1 MAKSLKK
8 WAAMLAAFV
17 LSFALVLGISGC
29 GDNGDEPGPGPGP
42 GPEPQ
47 APISLDFT
55 KTSLPIGDTLVIT
68 ATTDDGSAVTW
79 TSSDPTVATVSNGI
93 VQGRNEGTTTIT
105 ATTADGD
112 TDTCEVVVGESFT
125 YRAAFSASPTTWN
138 PHTWENNTDSIIL
151 GYITMGFYD
160 IQLTYDENGNA
171 VGYEWV
177 SEMAAD
183 DPTDVT
189 SEYVGK
195 YGVAEGDTAKAWRI
209 PLNQAATWQNGDK
222 ITADDYIYS
231 MQQQLDPVMLNRRS
245 DSYTGSTFSIY
256 GARNYLYSETE
267 ATYETVGSQGYATN
281 EEAIADGQTL
291 YIDMWNFYGLS
302 GAERVTSVDTG
313 NGTCVI
319 DPDAAT
325 CEQWLP
331 ITDTRLWLDPVY
343 YSDLEA
349 GKATEADIL
358 DYVVSAEMIWAGN
371 SAMLEVGGDYES
383 YVALYVENEH
393 LDYAWDWD
401 GSANAGVG
409 LVKVDDYTIDLILNS
424 SISDFYLHYKLTS
437 NWLVHE
443 ETYERTKQT
452 VGDLV
457 NSQYNTGSVE
467 NTMSYGPY
475 ILQSF
480 NYDQNFTLVRNEN
493 WYGYS
498 DGNHNGQFST
508 TRLEYTFITG
518 ETAKEQQRELFMQ
531 GNLSDY
537 ALDGTEYPTYSTSQY
552 LMSEPESYTYQFFLC
567 TNQQFL
573 DSETTDTENHSVLG
587 LTSFRKALSFSINR
601 QDYISRFEPTSDI
614 GLGILNYLYIY
625 DPDTGAVY
633 RESESAMRTLLLA
646 QDFYEEDGVWYD
658 VHGEEYG
665 SIEDAYDALTGFD
678 LAYAA
683 DLMEA
688 AYAEAVKEDMYEVGQ
703 TVTIT
708 YTSVGSG
715 ISDNLQALIN
725 MMNGWMDDVIAACDE
740 ATFTDIQFE
749 VYLYPDEASYW
760 AALKAGAMDLSFS
773 AWGGS
778 AMDPWGTIFSC
789 YIDPAN
795 TNNYGFDGVAKGIDI
810 TINYNGT
817 DVTASMYDWAAW
829 LYNAQA
835 DSAYDTTNLYEV
847 LGVAVGDA
855 DSDFKLEVLV
865 QCELAQLQTYCNLPI
880 FYSYVT
886 SLRSAQYNN
895 GSDTYINN
903 MIGYGGL
910 RHVYYNYSDAQW
922 TAFVQSQGGNLED
935 YYAAS

>member
-17 LSFALVLGISGC
+17 LSFALVLGISACDG
-29 GDNGDEPGPGPGP
+29 GRTPLPTQSAD
-42 GPEPQ
+42 
-47 APISLDFT
+47 A
-55 KTSLPIGDTLVIT
+55 SLPIGDKLTLTV
-68 ATTDDGSAVTW
+68 ATEEGDTVVWS
-79 TSSDPTVATVSNGI
+79 SSDPAVASVTNTGVVEGLSEGFVTISATVYG
-93 VQGRNEGTTTIT
+93 EGE
-105 ATTADGD
+105 APSADGETQQD
-112 TDTCEVVVGESFT
+112 VGDVTSWNITVGESFT
-125 YRAAFSASPTTWN
+125 YKAAFSASPTTWN

-256 GARNYLYSETE
+256 GARNFLYSETE

-281 EEAIADGQTL
+281 AEAIADGQTL
-291 YIDMWNFYGLS
+291 YIDMWNLCGLS
-302 GAERVTSVDTG
+302 GMVDASG
-313 NGTCVI
+313 NEC
-319 DPDAAT
+319 P
-325 CEQWLP
+325 QWVA
-331 ITDTRLWLDPVY
+331 ITDTTKYR
-343 YSDLEA
+343 DLAVAEGEDGDWISA
-349 GKATEADIL
+349 ADIW
-358 DYVVSAEMIWAGN
+358 EGN
-371 SAMLEVGGDYES
+371 GAMLEVGSDYES
-383 YVALYVENEH
+383 YVALYVKNDH
-393 LDYAWDWD
+393 VDYKWDWD
-401 GSANAGVG
+401 GTANAGVG
-409 LVKVDDYTIDLILNS
+409 LVKVNDYTIDLILNS

-457 NSQYNTGSVE
+457 NSQYNTGSVA

-480 NYDQNFTLVRNEN
+480 NRDQNFTLVRNEN

-498 DGNHNGQFST
+498 DGNHNGQYST

-573 DSETTDTENHSVLG
+573 DSETTGTENHSVLG

-665 SIEDAYDALTGFD
+665 SMEDAYDALTGFD

-688 AYAEAVKEDMYEVGQ
+688 AYAEAVKEDMYEDGQ

-760 AALKAGAMDLSFS
+760 EALKAGAMDLSFS

>member
-1 MAKSLKK
+1 MAKNLKK
-8 WAAMLAAFV
+8 WAGAAVASVLSLSMVFSLAAC
-17 LSFALVLGISGC
+17 GGN
-29 GDNGDEPGPGPGP
+29 GDNTVNPNPT
-42 GPEPQ
+42 PEPDPEE
-47 APISLDFT
+47 PIVLDFSNA
-55 KTSLPIGDTLVIT
+55 SLPIGDKLTIT
-68 ATTDDGSAVTW
+68 ATTDDDSAVTW
-79 TSSDPTVATVSNGI
+79 SSSDPTIASVDANG
-93 VQGRNEGTTTIT
+93 VVTSLAEGSVTIT
-105 ATTADGD
+105 ARTADNE
-112 TDTCEVVVGESFT
+112 TATCSVVCGESFT
-125 YRAAFSASPTTWN
+125 YKAAFSASPTTWN

-151 GYITMGFYD
+151 GYISMGFYD
-160 IQLTYDENGNA
+160 VQLEYDAAGEV
-171 VGYEWV
+171 VGYEWAY
-177 SEMAAD
+177 EMASD

-189 SEYVGK
+189 SSYVGR

-209 PLNQAATWQNGDK
+209 PLNRAATWQNGDK

-267 ATYETVGSQGYATN
+267 ATYETVGSQGYETN
-281 EEAIADGQTL
+281 QAAIDAGETL
-291 YIDMWNFYGLS
+291 YIDMWNLWGLS
-302 GAERVTSVDTG
+302 GMVDASG
-313 NGTCVI
+313 NEC
-319 DPDAAT
+319 P
-325 CEQWLP
+325 QWVA
-331 ITDTRLWLDPVY
+331 ITDTTEYR
-343 YSDLEA
+343 DLAVAEGEDGDWISA
-349 GKATEADIL
+349 AD
-358 DYVVSAEMIWAGN
+358 IWAGN

-383 YVALYVENEH
+383 YIALYVENEH
-393 LDYAWDWD
+393 LDYAWNWD

-424 SISDFYLHYKLTS
+424 SISNFYLHYNLTS

-658 VHGEEYG
+658 VHGEAYG
-665 SIEDAYDALTGFD
+665 DINDAYDALTGFD

-688 AYAEAVKEDMYEVGQ
+688 AYAEAVKEDMYEDGQ

-725 MMNGWMDDVIAACDE
+725 MMNDWMDDVIAACDE

-855 DSDFKLEVLV
+855 DSDFKLEVLA

-886 SLRSAQYNN
+886 SLRSAQYSN
-895 GSDTYINN
+895 GSSYYVNN

-922 TAFVQSQGGNLED
+922 TTFVQSQNGNLEE